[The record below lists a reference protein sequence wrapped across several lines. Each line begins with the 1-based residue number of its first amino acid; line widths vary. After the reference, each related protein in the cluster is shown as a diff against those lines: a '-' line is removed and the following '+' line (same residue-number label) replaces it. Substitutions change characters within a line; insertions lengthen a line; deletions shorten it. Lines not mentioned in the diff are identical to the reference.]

1 MSWGD
6 DFSGLVGRKI
16 KKIRGDST
24 KLVFELTDGLFSVEA
39 EGDCCSSSWFE
50 HMTGVCFA
58 LDAVVTE
65 VVPVETA
72 DITDCDDNRKE
83 EYPAESLQ
91 RYSYRV
97 ETTKG
102 TFDIE
107 MRNSSNGYY
116 GGYLNIDENP
126 SAKLLELPIIDEDF

>member
-6 DFSGLVGRKI
+6 DFKGLVGRKI
-16 KKIRGDST
+16 KKIRGDSH
-24 KLVFELTDGLFSVEA
+24 KLLFELVDGLWSVEA

-72 DITDCDDNRKE
+72 DITGEDDKDHHE
-83 EYPAESLQ
+83 CLQ
-91 RYSYRV
+91 RYSYRI

-116 GGYLNIDENP
+116 GGYLNIDEEP
-126 SAKLLELPIIDEDF
+126 SAKLLELPIIDDDF